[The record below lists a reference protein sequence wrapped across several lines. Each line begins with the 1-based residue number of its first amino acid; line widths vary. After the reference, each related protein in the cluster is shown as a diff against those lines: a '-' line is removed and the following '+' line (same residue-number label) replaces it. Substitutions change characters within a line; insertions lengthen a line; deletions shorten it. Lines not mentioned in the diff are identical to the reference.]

1 MKKEYLNVYEC
12 RFRQPISDFPVVR
25 IEADPKNIAAFIV
38 MADYEKD
45 YALYDQDGRFLL
57 TTMGKYADRIPDENL
72 RKDILEYLIPMQM
85 GEEKIPKVR
94 YVLENRKKKEMLRE
108 R

>member
-12 RFRQPISDFPVVR
+12 RFRQPISDFPVLR
-25 IEADPKNIAAFIV
+25 IEA
-38 MADYEKD
+38 
-45 YALYDQDGRFLL
+45 DQDGRFLL

-72 RKDILEYLIPMQM
+72 RKDILEYLIPMQT

-94 YVLENRKKKEMLRE
+94 YVLEDRKQKEMIRE